1 MLLLGERPQYV
12 DQLTER
18 LTKLSGKLF
27 EALPPG
33 QPVVLKR
40 TNDLYALEPS
50 DRLFIVRSGNLYGHY
65 DNRLCVYFESED
77 LIGLSQCY
85 QLPSLRIA
93 IEDSAEVQQYE
104 ADLIL
109 RFVNDTK
116 ERQAIWTSYLITLI
130 TLFQD
135 AFGRNHRQVAQ
146 PNTGFLHFAAGQ
158 NIINQGDEAQEVF
171 SILNGKAEVFV
182 DDIRV
187 GAVLADEIF
196 GEMAVFTGEKRSA
209 TVRAETD
216 CTVLAVPQADFISL
230 IQSHPQTTMTLIENM
245 ARSIKTLN
253 GQLTQ
258 SHVTRS

>member
-18 LTKLSGKLF
+18 LKKLSSKLF

-33 QPVVLKR
+33 QSVVLSR
-40 TNDLYALEPS
+40 TSDLYALES
-50 DRLFIVRSGNLYGHY
+50 SENLFIVRSGNLSGHY
-65 DNRLCVYFESED
+65 DNRLCLYFESDD
-77 LIGLSQCY
+77 LIGLTQCY

-93 IEDSAEVQQYE
+93 IEDSAEVEQYD
-104 ADLIL
+104 ADTIL
-109 RFVNDTK
+109 RFVNETK
-116 ERQAIWTSYLITLI
+116 ERQAIWTSYLITLM

-135 AFGRNHRQVAQ
+135 AFGRNHQHIAQ
-146 PNTGFLHFAAGQ
+146 PQTGFLHFTAGQ
-158 NIINQGDEAQEVF
+158 NILNQGDDAHEVF
-171 SILNGKAEVFV
+171 TILTGKAEVFV

-187 GAVLADEIF
+187 GEVLTDEIF
-196 GEMAVFTGEKRSA
+196 GAMAVFTDEKRSA

-216 CTVLAVPQADFISL
+216 CTVLAVPREDFISL

-253 GQLTQ
+253 SQLTQ
-258 SHVTRS
+258 S